1 MGILIGLVP
10 ALGWGLQAIVMQKIG
25 GKYTN
30 KTLGMALTTIVFGIA
45 GFLYFRPELTAP
57 LLWGSILS
65 GLCWSLGQILQTK
78 SFDLLGVSTAMP
90 VSTGEQ
96 LILTSLLGAIIL
108 QEWTN
113 AWQFAIG
120 IPALA
125 LIVLGVAF
133 TTVEDNKKSQQGQSS
148 NMKAGMIVLII
159 SSFGMAGYAI
169 LPRIFNLSGG
179 DVLLPQSIAMVAGVM
194 LLSSFEKDND
204 MFGKKTWQ
212 NMLTGICFSVA
223 NVALLFSN
231 EMNGVAVGF
240 TLSQLNVLVSTIGG
254 IWFLHELK
262 TKHEMKFTMWG
273 LALVVVGAILIGITK
288 R

>member
-10 ALGWGLQAIVMQKIG
+10 ALGWGLQALVMQKIG

-45 GFLYFRPELTAP
+45 AYFYLRPEMTAA

-65 GLCWSLGQILQTK
+65 GLSWSLGQILQTK

-96 LILTSLLGAIIL
+96 LVLTTLLGAIAL
-108 QEWTN
+108 QEWTH
-113 AWQFAIG
+113 AWQYFVGLPAIA
-120 IPALA
+120 I
-125 LIVLGVAF
+125 IVLGVAF
-133 TTVEDNKKSQQGQSS
+133 TTVEDNKIEKGGSS
-148 NMKAGMIVLII
+148 NLKKGMLILII
-159 SSFGMAGYAI
+159 SSIGQAGYAV
-169 LPRIFNLSGG
+169 LPRVFDLNGG
-179 DVLLPQSIAMVAGVM
+179 DVLLPQSIAMTAGVM

-223 NVALLFSN
+223 NVGLLFSN
-231 EMNGVAVGF
+231 QINGVAVGF
-240 TLSQLNVLVSTIGG
+240 TLSQLNVVVSTIGG
-254 IWFLHELK
+254 IWFLHEVK
-262 TKHEMKFTMWG
+262 TKHEMKYTMWG
-273 LALVVVGAILIGITK
+273 LVLVVLGAVLIGITK
-288 R
+288 

>member
-10 ALGWGLQAIVMQKIG
+10 ALGWGLQALVMQKIG

-45 GFLYFRPELTAP
+45 AYFYLRPEMTAA

-65 GLCWSLGQILQTK
+65 GLSWSLGQILQTK

-96 LILTSLLGAIIL
+96 LVLTTLIGAIAL
-108 QEWTN
+108 QEWTHT
-113 AWQFAIG
+113 WQYFVGLPAIA
-120 IPALA
+120 I
-125 LIVLGVAF
+125 IVLGVSF
-133 TTVEDNKKSQQGQSS
+133 TTVEDNKTEKGSSS
-148 NMKAGMIVLII
+148 NLKAGMIILII
-159 SSFGMAGYAI
+159 SSIGQAGYAV
-169 LPRIFNLSGG
+169 LPRVFDLNGG
-179 DVLLPQSIAMVAGVM
+179 DVLLPQSIAMTAGVM

-223 NVALLFSN
+223 NVGLLFSN
-231 EMNGVAVGF
+231 QINGVAVGF
-240 TLSQLNVLVSTIGG
+240 TLSQLNVVVSTIGG
-254 IWFLHELK
+254 IWFLHEVK
-262 TKHEMKFTMWG
+262 TKHEMKYTMWG
-273 LALVVVGAILIGITK
+273 LVLVVIGAVLIGITK
-288 R
+288 

>member
-10 ALGWGLQAIVMQKIG
+10 ALGWGLQALVMQKIG

-45 GFLYFRPELTAP
+45 AYFYLRPEMTAA

-65 GLCWSLGQILQTK
+65 GLSWSLGQILQTK

-96 LILTSLLGAIIL
+96 LVLTTLLGAIAL
-108 QEWTN
+108 QEWTH
-113 AWQFAIG
+113 AWQYFVGLPAIA
-120 IPALA
+120 I
-125 LIVLGVAF
+125 IVLGVAF
-133 TTVEDNKKSQQGQSS
+133 TTVEDNKTEKGGSS
-148 NMKAGMIVLII
+148 NLKKGMLILII
-159 SSFGMAGYAI
+159 SSIGQAGYAV
-169 LPRIFNLSGG
+169 LPRVFDLNGG
-179 DVLLPQSIAMVAGVM
+179 DVLLPQSIAMTAGVM

-223 NVALLFSN
+223 NVGLLFSN
-231 EMNGVAVGF
+231 QINGVAVGF
-240 TLSQLNVLVSTIGG
+240 TLSQLNVVVSTIGG
-254 IWFLHELK
+254 IWFLHEVK
-262 TKHEMKFTMWG
+262 TKHEMKYTMWG
-273 LALVVVGAILIGITK
+273 LALVVLGAVLIGITK
-288 R
+288 

>member
-10 ALGWGLQAIVMQKIG
+10 ALGWGLQALVMQKIG

-45 GFLYFRPELTAP
+45 AYFYLRPEMTAA

-65 GLCWSLGQILQTK
+65 GLSWSLGQILQTK

-96 LILTSLLGAIIL
+96 LVLTTLLGAIAL
-108 QEWTN
+108 QEWTH
-113 AWQFAIG
+113 AWQYFVGLPAIA
-120 IPALA
+120 I
-125 LIVLGVAF
+125 IVLGVAF
-133 TTVEDNKKSQQGQSS
+133 TTVEDNKIEKGGSS
-148 NMKAGMIVLII
+148 NLKKGMLILII
-159 SSFGMAGYAI
+159 SSIGQAGYAV
-169 LPRIFNLSGG
+169 LPRVFDLNGG
-179 DVLLPQSIAMVAGVM
+179 DVLLPQSIAMTAGVM

-223 NVALLFSN
+223 NVGLLFSN
-231 EMNGVAVGF
+231 QINGVAVGF
-240 TLSQLNVLVSTIGG
+240 TLSQLNVVVSTIGG
-254 IWFLHELK
+254 IWFLHEVK
-262 TKHEMKFTMWG
+262 TKHEMKYTMWG
-273 LALVVVGAILIGITK
+273 LALVVLGAVLIGITK
-288 R
+288 

>member
-10 ALGWGLQAIVMQKIG
+10 ALGWGLQALVMQKIG

-45 GFLYFRPELTAP
+45 AYFYLRPEMTAA

-65 GLCWSLGQILQTK
+65 GLSWSLGQILQTK

-96 LILTSLLGAIIL
+96 LVLTTLLGAIAL
-108 QEWTN
+108 QEWTH
-113 AWQFAIG
+113 AWQYFVGLPAIA
-120 IPALA
+120 I
-125 LIVLGVAF
+125 IVLGVAF
-133 TTVEDNKKSQQGQSS
+133 TTVEDNKTEKGGSS
-148 NMKAGMIVLII
+148 NLKKGMLILII
-159 SSFGMAGYAI
+159 SSIGQAGYAV
-169 LPRIFNLSGG
+169 LPRVFDLNGG
-179 DVLLPQSIAMVAGVM
+179 DVLLPQSIAMTAGVM

-223 NVALLFSN
+223 NVGLLFSN
-231 EMNGVAVGF
+231 QINGVAVGF
-240 TLSQLNVLVSTIGG
+240 TLSQLNVVVSTIGG
-254 IWFLHELK
+254 IWFLHEVK
-262 TKHEMKFTMWG
+262 TKHEMKYTMWG
-273 LALVVVGAILIGITK
+273 LVLVVLGAVLIGITK
-288 R
+288 

>member
-10 ALGWGLQAIVMQKIG
+10 ALGWGLQALVMQKIG

-45 GFLYFRPELTAP
+45 AYFYLRPEMTAA

-65 GLCWSLGQILQTK
+65 GLSWSLGQILQTK

-96 LILTSLLGAIIL
+96 LVLTTLLGAIAL
-108 QEWTN
+108 QEWTH
-113 AWQFAIG
+113 AWQYFVGLPAIA
-120 IPALA
+120 I
-125 LIVLGVAF
+125 IVLGVAF
-133 TTVEDNKKSQQGQSS
+133 TTVEDNKTEKGGSS
-148 NMKAGMIVLII
+148 NLKKGMLILII
-159 SSFGMAGYAI
+159 SSIGQAGYAV
-169 LPRIFNLSGG
+169 LPRVFDLNGG
-179 DVLLPQSIAMVAGVM
+179 DVLLPQSIAMTAGVM

-223 NVALLFSN
+223 NVGLLFSN
-231 EMNGVAVGF
+231 QINGVAVGF
-240 TLSQLNVLVSTIGG
+240 TLSQLNVVVSTIGG
-254 IWFLHELK
+254 IWFLHEVK
-262 TKHEMKFTMWG
+262 TKHEMKYTMWG
-273 LALVVVGAILIGITK
+273 LVLVVIGAVLIGITK
-288 R
+288 